1 MEQQRSGGT
10 QQQLANGDI
19 ANHAAAGNC
28 LSKQRCRLSDRV
40 QVLQQKMLLGY
51 LDQQRQQ
58 YMLEQQE
65 LLLWQQQQQQ
75 QQQQQRA

>member
-1 MEQQRSGGT
+1 MEQQQSGGT
-10 QQQLANGDI
+10 QQQLAHI

-40 QVLQQKMLLGY
+40 QVLQQKKLLGY

-58 YMLEQQE
+58 HMLEQQE
-65 LLLWQQQQQQ
+65 LLLLQQQQQQ
-75 QQQQQRA
+75 QQHRA

>member
-1 MEQQRSGGT
+1 MEQQQSGGT
-10 QQQLANGDI
+10 QQQLVHDI

-28 LSKQRCRLSDRV
+28 LSKQRCSLSDRV

-58 YMLEQQE
+58 HMLEQQE

-75 QQQQQRA
+75 QQQHRA